1 MTTKVHVHEPC
12 RGPPDSRVIRLPEVH
27 HKRHTIMQQI
37 ADSRSFLP
45 QTGHIVELLA
55 VNCPRCR
62 YSELQRQP
70 QSSTKKLT
78 PSNIKGPTLDL
89 ARTTEGD
96 QGKTRATSQVLT
108 DPGTRAL
115 ARICCPTKP
124 GNNFPASDF
133 VQQAPTSNLHRLVK
147 HLNISQAS
155 NPWRTHWYKHRLI
168 SNTKG
173 HCSKPILHS
182 PTSTVG

>member
-27 HKRHTIMQQI
+27 HNRHTNMQQI
-37 ADSRSFLP
+37 SDARSFLP
-45 QTGHIVELLA
+45 QTGHIVESLA

-70 QSSTKKLT
+70 QSPTKKLT

-96 QGKTRATSQVLT
+96 QGKTQTTSQIRT

-115 ARICCPTKP
+115 ARICWPTKS
-124 GNNFPASDF
+124 GNNFPAKGQVGLCTTGPYIQPRS
-133 VQQAPTSNLHRLVK
+133 AGETPE
-147 HLNISQAS
+147 HLPSKQSLTYALIQKSPHLQ
-155 NPWRTHWYKHRLI
+155 YKRPLF
-168 SNTKG
+168 
-173 HCSKPILHS
+173 
-182 PTSTVG
+182 

>member
-27 HKRHTIMQQI
+27 HNRHIIMQQI
-37 ADSRSFLP
+37 SDARSFLP
-45 QTGHIVELLA
+45 QTGHIVESLA
-55 VNCPRCR
+55 VNCPRCS

-78 PSNIKGPTLDL
+78 PSNIKGPILDL

-96 QGKTRATSQVLT
+96 QGKTQATSQVLA

-124 GNNFPASDF
+124 GNNVPANGQ
-133 VQQAPTSNLHRLVK
+133 VGLCTAGPYIQPTSVGETPK
-147 HLNISQAS
+147 HLPSKQSMTYALIQTSQQHQAS
-155 NPWRTHWYKHRLI
+155 YHHFKA
-168 SNTKG
+168 
-173 HCSKPILHS
+173 
-182 PTSTVG
+182 